1 MSMRRASD
9 IVFLVAWPRCHAW
22 RGGEPLISFDLAVG
36 LGGDGDPIR
45 IVLARSPGIEVL
57 DL

>member
-1 MSMRRASD
+1 MRRASD
-9 IVFLVAWPRCHAW
+9 IVFLVAWPGRYAW
-22 RGGEPLISFDLAVG
+22 RSRKALVSFDLAVG

-45 IVLARSPGIEVL
+45 IVLTRSPGIEVL